1 MVSNGSCVE
10 GGSGPTVSLPGIETL
25 IGGVTTGEGG
35 LKRTGHTAQRI
46 CEVNMYSNYKFFIH

>member
-46 CEVNMYSNYKFFIH
+46 CEVNVVQL